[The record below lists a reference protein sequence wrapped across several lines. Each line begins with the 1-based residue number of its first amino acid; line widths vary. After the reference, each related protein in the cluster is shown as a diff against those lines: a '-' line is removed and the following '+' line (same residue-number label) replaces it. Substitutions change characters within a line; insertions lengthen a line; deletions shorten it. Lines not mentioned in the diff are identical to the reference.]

1 MVPKSTAIAQVRGVT
16 NAVTIDADAVREL
29 TLVGPGAGGEA
40 TASAIVADIADIAR
54 GVRSAP
60 FGWPVAALV
69 PAPRAPMQMHEGGY
83 YIRLS
88 VFDRPG
94 AAAAI
99 ATRMAERG
107 ISLESIVQRQRP
119 GAKIGPDGAVP
130 VVLITHATHEK
141 SVRQALE
148 AAVADGFLAEKPQVI
163 RIERE

>member
-1 MVPKSTAIAQVRGVT
+1 QVMGVT
-16 NAVTIDADAVREL
+16 NAVTIDADAVHEL

-60 FGWPVAALV
+60 FGLPVAALAEM
-69 PAPRAPMQMHEGGY
+69 PPAPMQLHEGGY

-99 ATRMAERG
+99 ATRMAERD
-107 ISLESIVQRQRP
+107 ISLESIVQRRRP
-119 GAKIGPDGAVP
+119 GASAATAGTTGAVS
-130 VVLITHATHEK
+130 VILITYATHEK
-141 SVRQALE
+141 TIREALD
-148 AAVADGFLAEKPQVI
+148 AVVADRYIAEKPQLI